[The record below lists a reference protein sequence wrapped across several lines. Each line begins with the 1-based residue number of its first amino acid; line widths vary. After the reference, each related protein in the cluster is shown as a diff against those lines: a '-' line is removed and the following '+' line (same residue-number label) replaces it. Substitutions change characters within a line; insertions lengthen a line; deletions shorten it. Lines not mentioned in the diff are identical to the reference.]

1 MILRFRPDALR
12 DLEDIYEYIAADSP
26 EHGGKFIDL
35 IESKCEALAQ
45 SPFMGRLRP
54 ELRDDVRS
62 FPVQRYLIFYRV
74 LNEDDVVEIVHVFH
88 GARDMEELF

>member
-26 EHGGKFIDL
+26 EHTGKFIDL

-45 SPFMGRLRP
+45 SPLMG
-54 ELRDDVRS
+54 
-62 FPVQRYLIFYRV
+62 
-74 LNEDDVVEIVHVFH
+74 
-88 GARDMEELF
+88 

>member
-1 MILRFRPDALR
+1 MTLRFRPDALR

-26 EHGGKFIDL
+26 EHASKFIDL

-45 SPFMGRLRP
+45 SPLMGQLRP
-54 ELRDDVRS
+54 ALRDDVRS

-74 LNEDDVVEIVHVFH
+74 LNDDDVVKIVHVFH
-88 GARDMEELF
+88 GAWDMEDLF